1 MFRRDAARPRLG
13 RDGRE
18 RRASGGAC
26 ARGRRAAR
34 ARGRRTDAC
43 GGAPRRAREL
53 FDARRGAGG
62 GGANPRPR
70 YLFPPSRR
78 KAGPGGLFGA
88 RAGALRHPLGQ
99 RGTVRGPE
107 RRRAR
112 LDQSKRGKARS
123 GRRRGFANRQ
133 CNGSADRTQ
142 RRSNPAPID
151 PRSIGEGQRGRGSE
165 VHRRRADRKGEEGE
179 IESEGDPGEAGVQIA
194 SRNRRFLSR
203 DEPSRTHHRRRAACL
218 PQETLEIVRAR
229 ARPGVRPR
237 ARWRRVTRGAPR
249 WTRSR
254 ARRARSPATP
264 RARTRTPDSR
274 PRRPRRASSPP
285 RPPSSVPTRRRVI
298 LLIHPPPSLG
308 ALVTITTSRRG
319 RTSSAAPAR
328 GDGIGV
334 AIPHSSSPTRFLRF
348 ARSAPPPR
356 FSWPR
361 ATTTSSAYRSARPRR
376 I

>member
-1 MFRRDAARPRLG
+1 MAH
-13 RDGRE
+13 
-18 RRASGGAC
+18 
-26 ARGRRAAR
+26 ARGRCVTHWANAAPFVDR
-34 ARGRRTDAC
+34 SGVARGSTNQSAGRRGRGDGEGSRTVNVM
-43 GGAPRRAREL
+43 GAPIE
-53 FDARRGAGG
+53 
-62 GGANPRPR
+62 P
-70 YLFPPSRR
+70 
-78 KAGPGGLFGA
+78 
-88 RAGALRHPLGQ
+88 
-99 RGTVRGPE
+99 
-107 RRRAR
+107 
-112 LDQSKRGKARS
+112 
-123 GRRRGFANRQ
+123 
-133 CNGSADRTQ
+133 SADRTQ

-249 WTRSR
+249 GTRSR

-319 RTSSAAPAR
+319 RTSSAFPPAR